1 MYSRPNGLTD
11 WTKIC
16 CWHSWV
22 VGGKL
27 LSEKTSKNIFS
38 TFLSNIFFH
47 GQRRALQLVLY
58 KTRYSY
64 ICCVKLA
71 KRPDRLDWIFLLKLK
86 LKNRKIIFFQFKKK
100 IPLATPGFSASK
112 QYKRSSGIVVNWT
125 YPGSFETYPGSFE
138 TLIKIFIPKSLPFK
152 IKKCYVFFLRR
163 SKFYD

>member
-1 MYSRPNGLTD
+1 M
-11 WTKIC
+11 
-16 CWHSWV
+16 
-22 VGGKL
+22 GGRGVL
-27 LSEKTSKNIFS
+27 LAEKTSKNIFS

-125 YPGSFETYPGSFE
+125 YPGSFETRAFWSKFLSQNPSLSKSKSVMFCSFADLNFM
-138 TLIKIFIPKSLPFK
+138 TKL
-152 IKKCYVFFLRR
+152 FLRR
-163 SKFYD
+163 AL